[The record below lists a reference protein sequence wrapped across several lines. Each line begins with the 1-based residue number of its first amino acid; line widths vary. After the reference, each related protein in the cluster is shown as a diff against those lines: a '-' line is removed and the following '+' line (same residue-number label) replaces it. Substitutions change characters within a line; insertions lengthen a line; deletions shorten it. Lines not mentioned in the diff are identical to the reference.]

1 MNVTFYN
8 NGGRICCYF
17 AYAGAQGR
25 ECSFQRLDQQIQI
38 VLVEL

>member
-1 MNVTFYN
+1 MLF
-8 NGGRICCYF
+8 F

-25 ECSFQRLDQQIQI
+25 ECSFQQLDQQIQI